1 MVGLPMSRSEIADF
15 LGLTTETVSR
25 TITALK
31 IHNLIRLLE
40 GNTVAIPDRDA
51 LQAVTESY

>member
-1 MVGLPMSRSEIADF
+1 MSRSEIADF